1 MSREYYD
8 HNCLSKQSL
17 YNTENGLE
25 EFAENER
32 SLRKELQLSIWE
44 IITWYDE
51 EQFSGKNHG
60 ILWYTACEGKE
71 ERCQGWPP
79 NLWLIKMD
87 GKYYNG
93 WLCDNTER

>member
-1 MSREYYD
+1 MTREYYD

-60 ILWYTACEGKE
+60 ILWYTACECKE

-79 NLWLIKMD
+79 NLWLINMD

-93 WLCDNTER
+93 WLCDDTER